1 MAAQEQKKGYH
12 VTKDFAGVNTKANR
26 TAVKEEEFSWLE
38 NAMPIGHGNIRIVPA
53 PSTIAGITF
62 SAAVSYSVYGNIGT
76 TNYFMAFQTDGSCEV
91 VNLTTNTKTSIAAAG
106 TFSASGMSATNW
118 NNTLVLI
125 IDPVKGYFTWDGT
138 TLKAFTGAIQ
148 ALTVT
153 NLGNSYTKSPIL
165 SFSSGSATAT
175 TTIFLTQ
182 AEHNAGG
189 TGYRVGDV
197 LTISGGTYTTQATVT
212 VSSIGG
218 GGAVTGIYVSNGGVY
233 TVAPTTAA
241 GNPTVSL
248 NGSLGTG
255 CTVGGT
261 GKIFTFSI
269 LAATIVNAGSGYVS
283 APTVTVT
290 NASGDTTGTG
300 GAVTASI
307 TGAPSSGTAIASFSG
322 RAWVVSGRT
331 IYYSSSI
338 SPTDF
343 VTVSA
348 GNITLNDATL
358 IGNITNLV
366 SANNFLYIFGQ
377 DSINVFSDVRVGS
390 TGVTTFT
397 NTNISASVG
406 SDLPYATMPY
416 FRSIVFMNRYGMYA
430 LVGSTTSKLSDG
442 LDGIFPYIDFTKN
455 VTAGPVLINN
465 ILCAAFSFTYND
477 PLSSARVIQA
487 VYFDKKWF
495 FTSQSEITWMTSV
508 PVNGAAKLY
517 ATTGTDFKT
526 LLTDS
531 SSAISSKVQTALLP
545 MGDNIRDK
553 QALKFGVEAIL
564 SYAAGNNITVT
575 VDNENR
581 SSSGVTLNNSATVQW
596 QNNSGAIVS
605 WINTSLAT
613 VLWANYT
620 LGYYL
625 YRYDAQQWG
634 KYIGLTV
641 TSTSPAFVVS
651 GFQYET
657 EQRARF

>member
-26 TAVKEEEFSWLE
+26 TAVKEEEFAWLE
-38 NAMPIGHGNIRIVPA
+38 NAMPVGHGNIRIVPA

-62 SAAVSYSVYGNIGT
+62 LAAVSYTAYGNIGT
-76 TNYFMAFQTDGSCEV
+76 TNYFLAFQTDGSCEV

-138 TLKAFTGAIQ
+138 TLKTFTGAIQ
-148 ALTVT
+148 ALTISS
-153 NLGNSYTKSPIL
+153 LGKNYTKSPIL

-182 AEHNAGG
+182 VEHNAGG
-189 TGYRVGDV
+189 SNYKVGDV
-197 LTISGGTYTTQATVT
+197 LNISGGTYTTQATLIVT
-212 VSSIGG
+212 SVSGT
-218 GGAVTGIYVSNGGVY
+218 GAVTGTAVNNGGVY
-233 TVAPTTAA
+233 TVAPSTPAV
-241 GNPTVSL
+241 TVSL
-248 NGSLGTG
+248 NGSVGTG
-255 CTVGGT
+255 CTVGG
-261 GKIFTFSI
+261 GAKIFTFSI
-269 LAATIVNAGSGYVS
+269 LAATITNAGSGYSS

-290 NASGDTTGTG
+290 NASGDTTGAD

-307 TGAPSSGTAIASFSG
+307 TGAPATGSAIASFSG
-322 RAWVVSGRT
+322 RVWIVNGRT

-442 LDGIFPYIDFTKN
+442 LDGIFPYIDFTKTI
-455 VTAGPVLINN
+455 TAGPVLINN

-508 PVNGAAKLY
+508 PINGAAKLY
-517 ATTGTDFKT
+517 ATTGTNLKT
-526 LLTDS
+526 LFTDKTV
-531 SSAISSKVQTALLP
+531 AISSKIQPALLP

-564 SYAAGNNITVT
+564 SDTNASSITVT

-581 SSSGVTLNNSATVQW
+581 SSSGTTLSNTFN
-596 QNNSGAIVS
+596 VS
-605 WINTSLAT
+605 WINSSSITVNWINSSLSS
-613 VLWANYT
+613 VYWYYFIN
-620 LGYYL
+620 GYYL

-634 KYIGLTV
+634 KYIGMTI
-641 TSTSPAFVVS
+641 TSTSPNFIVS
-651 GFQYET
+651 GVQYET
-657 EQRARF
+657 ELRARF